1 VIPLKDDNPTR
12 TRPVITIVLIAI
24 CAGIYFFV
32 QPGGSLAASNAN
44 DKGVRDLR
52 FTLDHAA
59 IPCELVKGRPL
70 TVDEIND
77 TLGNGHKDACQS
89 HPTSPAGFPGK
100 GIYLAVLYSMFLH
113 GSLLH
118 LGGNMLFLWIFGNN
132 IEDTLGKPGYIAFYL
147 IAGLAAAATYVALDP
162 NGTVP
167 IIGASGA
174 IAGVMGAYMI
184 LFPNVKI
191 RTLLIYFFILIR
203 DIKAKWLLLFWFV
216 LQFLT
221 GPNSGVAWT
230 AHVGGF
236 IFGMVAGLV
245 LRAMGRGERRTPTPS
260 W

>member
-1 VIPLKDDNPTR
+1 VIPLKDDNPTSH
-12 TRPVITIVLIAI
+12 TPVVTILLIGI
-24 CAGIYFFV
+24 CAFIYFFV
-32 QPGGSLAASNAN
+32 QPGGSLAASNAT
-44 DKGVRDLR
+44 DKGARDLR

-70 TVDEIND
+70 SIDEIRQ
-77 TLGNGHKDACQS
+77 TLETGNKDACLS
-89 HPTSPAGFPGK
+89 HPETQPAFPSK
-100 GIYLAVLYSMFLH
+100 SIYLAVLYSMFLH

-132 IEDTLGKPGYIAFYL
+132 IEDKLGKPGYIAFYV

-174 IAGVMGAYMI
+174 IAGVMGAYMVV
-184 LFPNVKI
+184 FPNVRI
-191 RTLLIYFFILIR
+191 RTLFIFFFILFR
-203 DIKAKWLLLFWFV
+203 DIQAKWLLLFWFV
-216 LQFLT
+216 LQFFT

-236 IFGMVAGLV
+236 VFGMLAGLV
-245 LRAMGRGERRTPTPS
+245 MRARGMGRPRVS
-260 W
+260 AAAW